1 MTKTMEKNCSECGT
15 IVVLEAPD
23 IQSKM
28 IAALGVTCAACS
40 EKQRVIEAAEVRQ
53 EAEYQRW
60 QRVKKSGIPEV
71 LSEVSFD
78 DLEKT
83 DQNREAARIAWQWGQ
98 GRVNG
103 VLLSGPV
110 GVGKT
115 WLAAAAANLYLQE
128 KSLRWFSVAR
138 LMAQARAGF
147 KTKAREDITDL
158 MTNPKLALV
167 LDDIDKAKP
176 TDFARDILFELID
189 ERINNRASLLIT
201 TNMNSGEF
209 AEAYGE
215 AIASRVAG
223 YCEAKR
229 IDGDDRR
236 QSR

>member
-1 MTKTMEKNCSECGT
+1 
-15 IVVLEAPD
+15 
-23 IQSKM
+23 
-28 IAALGVTCAACS
+28 
-40 EKQRVIEAAEVRQ
+40 
-53 EAEYQRW
+53 
-60 QRVKKSGIPEV
+60 
-71 LSEVSFD
+71 
-78 DLEKT
+78 
-83 DQNREAARIAWQWGQ
+83 
-98 GRVNG
+98 
-103 VLLSGPV
+103 
-110 GVGKT
+110 
-115 WLAAAAANLYLQE
+115 
-128 KSLRWFSVAR
+128 
-138 LMAQARAGF
+138 
-147 KTKAREDITDL
+147 